1 LLLGPI
7 SWLIFLLFF
16 PASLGLLSQVIGG
29 NELSHQLL
37 ALALLLLCVDQARM
51 AVVDLEQVKQV
62 KQKVQD
68 ARLDNF
74 YWVTVSTIV
83 LELLGFYSAY
93 IWLGWGAILVLLSQ
107 IWFNV
112 LAGIQLQPAEE
123 NPIQSWGIPER
134 SIVLVADVIGLI
146 LVSLWIMQLVPLW
159 MASGLLGML
168 VIYGWLKYAPTLWV

>member
-1 LLLGPI
+1 M
-7 SWLIFLLFF
+7 FLLFF
-16 PASLGLLSQVIGG
+16 PASLGLLSQFISG

-51 AVVDLEQVKQV
+51 AVVDLENFKQV

-68 ARLDNF
+68 VRLDNF

-83 LELLGFYSAY
+83 LELLGFYSSY

-107 IWFNV
+107 IWFNI
-112 LAGIQLQPAEE
+112 LAGIQLQPTEE
-123 NPIQSWGIPER
+123 NPIQSWGVPER
-134 SIVLVADVIGLI
+134 SIVLLSDGVGVI
-146 LVSLWIMQLVPLW
+146 LVGLWILQIAPLW

-168 VIYGWLKYAPTLWV
+168 VIYGWVKYAPTPLV